1 MTQAATPTEV
11 LLTAILTELRRGPAL
26 GFGHPPSG
34 RYIYANRQY
43 SDCLW
48 YFYNGEKK
56 EHDPIAHHAL
66 TGLVEKLE
74 IETKEYKNKPEVKLN
89 LHLRADRRY
98 VIQSGFNTE
107 FAKGLLAR
115 LNQVSASALRS
126 PLTIGVQAGETDQ
139 VLFCRLWDS
148 QGEGIKVETMEGL
161 DYVAI
166 AADIAAR
173 IAGDGDRPA
182 PPPKAQPKPVVSQP
196 KVKLADRSIPSDAI
210 SMEKRRELFSFA
222 DSKGLTEEGLK
233 YGLRC
238 NGFAS
243 TAQLTELKCAELM
256 VAISDGAIVTHW
268 NSEAIQ
274 ESKQEAARLGA
285 W

>member
-1 MTQAATPTEV
+1 MTQAATPTEQ
-11 LLTAILTELRRGPAL
+11 LLTAILSELRRGPAL
-26 GFGHPPSG
+26 GFGHPPSP

-48 YFYNGEKK
+48 YFWNGEKK
-56 EHDPIAHHAL
+56 EHEPISHHAL
-66 TGLVEKLE
+66 TGVIEKLE
-74 IETKEYKNKPEVKLN
+74 VETKEYKGKPDVKLN

-98 VIQSGFNTE
+98 VIQAGFETE
-107 FAKGLLAR
+107 FSKGLLAR
-115 LNQVSASALRS
+115 LNLVRDLKSVI
-126 PLTIGVQAGETDQ
+126 TIAVQAGETEQ
-139 VLFCRLWDS
+139 VLFCRVWDS
-148 QGEGIKVETMEGL
+148 QGVGIKVESQEGL

-166 AADIAAR
+166 VADIAAR
-173 IAGDGDRPA
+173 IGGEGDRPA
-182 PPPKAQPKPVVSQP
+182 LPPKAQPKPVVSQP

-210 SMEKRRELFSFA
+210 SIEKRRELFTFA

-256 VAISDGAIVTHW
+256 VAISDGAIVAHW
-268 NSEAIQ
+268 NSEVAQ
-274 ESKQEAARLGA
+274 ESARLGA

>member
-173 IAGDGDRPA
+173 IGGDGDRPA
-182 PPPKAQPKPVVSQP
+182 PAQKPQPKATAPQPKPLAKAQPKGD
-196 KVKLADRSIPSDAI
+196 KITADQ
-210 SMEKRRELFSFA
+210 RRELITHSR
-222 DSKGLTEEGLK
+222 SKGLSDEGLK

-238 NGFAS
+238 NGFSS
-243 TAQLTELKCAELM
+243 TADLDELKFAELM
-256 VAISDGAIVTHW
+256 VAIVDSAIVAHW
-268 NSEAIQ
+268 NKEATA
-274 ESKQEAARLGA
+274 ETDRVGV